1 LTEIMSKDKPDS
13 LAIDGEGCHV
23 GIIAARYN
31 FQMVNALL
39 ETVLNTL
46 GSCGVRSDDIEV
58 FRVPGSNEIPHAA
71 AMAAKTGSFDVVIAL
86 GLIIEGD
93 TDHHSII
100 GHATAGALQA
110 VGINFEIPVINGI
123 ITVRNEEQAEARITG
138 DLDRG
143 AEFAHAALEMA
154 QLNEALESRIFE
166 DGVGA
171 DFDDLDWPD
180 DVTEPGDNPEDWQ
193 K

>member
-1 LTEIMSKDKPDS
+1 MSKDKPDS
-13 LAIDGEGCHV
+13 LAIDGEGCRV
-23 GIIAARYN
+23 GLIAARYN

-39 ETVLNTL
+39 ESVMNTL

-71 AMAAKTGSFDVVIAL
+71 AMAAKTGAFDAVIAL

-93 TDHHSII
+93 TDHHAII
-100 GHATAGALQA
+100 GHATATALQTI
-110 VGINFEIPVINGI
+110 GINFEIPIINGI
-123 ITVRNEEQAEARITG
+123 ITVRNEQQAEARITG
-138 DLDRG
+138 DLNRG

-166 DGVGA
+166 NDLGV
-171 DFDDLDWPD
+171 DLDELDWPD
-180 DVTEPGDNPEDWQ
+180 DATDNGDDPEDWQ